1 MHGYAYESDT
11 IAAVA
16 TAPGKGGIAIVKVS
30 GPDAVSLVQQVF
42 SGTYDPERLVRRM
55 VHGYINDNGEHIDEV
70 LVCVMKSPHSYT
82 GEDVVEV
89 QSHGGTAAAT
99 SILSLLIQRG
109 ARHAAPGE
117 FTRRAFMN
125 GKIDLAQAEGVMEVV
140 SAANRAHL
148 KRAERLLDG
157 LFSRHIDNLLEQ
169 LGTSLAL
176 IEYRIEFAE
185 ESDEDGNL
193 EEIRV
198 ILAGVTSTL
207 ETMIASFP
215 TARRIKDGLNV
226 VIAGA
231 VNVGKS
237 SLFNT
242 LLGRKRAIVNKREGT
257 TRDWIEEKIELDG
270 IAVNLIDTAGLRDT
284 DDDIEREGVHQTRH
298 LLQKADII
306 ISLHDPEEQ
315 SRLLD
320 SAADQSPTIPVLSKS
335 DLPGRTDGAPDI
347 LAVSSVT
354 REGIDTLI
362 SKLSSLARD
371 MITIGDAD
379 ALVLVDRHQKELREA
394 YKHLAHACLLLETN
408 IAGRGPLSEELV
420 ADEIHR
426 ALNHLELV
434 IGEHVSLDI
443 LDEIFSRFC
452 VGK

>member
-30 GPDAVSLVQQVF
+30 GPDAVSLVKQVF
-42 SGTYDPERLVRRM
+42 SGKRDPERLERRM
-55 VHGYINDNGEHIDEV
+55 VHGYIDDNGEHVDEV

-99 SILSLLIQRG
+99 SIISLLIERG

-140 SAANRAHL
+140 SAASRAHL

-157 LFSRHIDNLLEQ
+157 VFSRHIDNLLER

-176 IEYRIEFAE
+176 LEYRIEFAE
-185 ESDEDGNL
+185 ESDEESNP
-193 EEIRV
+193 EEIRAS
-198 ILAGVTSTL
+198 LAIVTATL
-207 ETMIASFP
+207 ETMLASCA

-270 IAVNLIDTAGLRDT
+270 IAINLIDTAGLRDT

-298 LLQKADII
+298 LLEKADII
-306 ISLHDPEEQ
+306 ISLHDPEDHT
-315 SRLLD
+315 LFPGT
-320 SAADQSPTIPVLSKS
+320 AANHAPTIPVLSKS
-335 DLPGRTDGAPDI
+335 DIPGRTDGAADM

-362 SKLSSLARD
+362 SKLTLLTRD

-379 ALVLVDRHQKELREA
+379 ALVLVDRHQRELRKAHE
-394 YKHLAHACLLLETN
+394 HLAHAYRLLETN

-426 ALNHLELV
+426 TLNHLELV
-434 IGEHVSLDI
+434 IGEHVSPDV